1 MSISQYCVRKDD
13 LTVSINLSPS
23 ESNEGGES
31 IALINVLV
39 RFMVKCDTKS
49 SPVPTEGSEEGV
61 DSAESPVEN
70 TEVGPV
76 ESPVETTTENIEV
89 GPVVEPGEGFVKNT
103 TENTEVGLV
112 ENTETGSVENTTEN
126 ASTSL
131 EASASQE
138 GPKIQLAPVSST
150 DVQEMPADDDT
161 LIVMD
166 SDDSDEVDTTTAATL
181 NDLALHSLQRR
192 ARLLSAN
199 TQDSCTPSH
208 TRHCLSEDLS
218 LSSPPP
224 HSPLESTF
232 KYCPILQLLHEGDVR
247 ESYSIHL

>member
-1 MSISQYCVRKDD
+1 M
-13 LTVSINLSPS
+13 
-23 ESNEGGES
+23 
-31 IALINVLV
+31 
-39 RFMVKCDTKS
+39 KS
-49 SPVPTEGSEEGV
+49 SPVPTEGSEEGMGENAEV
-61 DSAESPVEN
+61 DSVEGPVEN
-70 TEVGPV
+70 GEIGPV
-76 ESPVETTTENIEV
+76 ESPME
-89 GPVVEPGEGFVKNT
+89 NT
-103 TENTEVGLV
+103 TENTEVGPGEGPV
-112 ENTETGSVENTTEN
+112 ENAEVSPVENTTEN
-126 ASTSL
+126 NSTSL
-131 EASASQE
+131 EASTSQE
-138 GPKIQLAPVSST
+138 VPKMQLAPVSST

-199 TQDSCTPSH
+199 TQDSSTPSH
-208 TRHCLSEDLS
+208 TRNCLSEDLT

>member
-103 TENTEVGLV
+103 TENTEVGPV

-181 NDLALHSLQRR
+181 NDLALHS
-192 ARLLSAN
+192 AN

>member
-1 MSISQYCVRKDD
+1 M
-13 LTVSINLSPS
+13 
-23 ESNEGGES
+23 
-31 IALINVLV
+31 INVLV
-39 RFMVKCDTKS
+39 RNMIRCDMKS
-49 SPVPTEGSEEGV
+49 SPVPTEGSEEGMGENAEV
-61 DSAESPVEN
+61 DSVEGPVENGEIGPVESPMENTTEN

-76 ESPVETTTENIEV
+76 EGPVENTGV
-89 GPVVEPGEGFVKNT
+89 GPVENT
-103 TENTEVGLV
+103 TENTEVGPGEGPV
-112 ENTETGSVENTTEN
+112 ENAEVSPVENTTEN
-126 ASTSL
+126 NSTSL
-131 EASASQE
+131 EASTSQE
-138 GPKIQLAPVSST
+138 VPKMQLAPVSST

-199 TQDSCTPSH
+199 TQDSSTPSH
-208 TRHCLSEDLS
+208 TRNCLSEDLT

>member
-103 TENTEVGLV
+103 TENTEVGPV

-131 EASASQE
+131 
-138 GPKIQLAPVSST
+138 
-150 DVQEMPADDDT
+150 
-161 LIVMD
+161 
-166 SDDSDEVDTTTAATL
+166 EVDTTTAATL